1 MFLLYHCGMEVFR
14 NFCNT
19 NKSNL
24 PETKVL
30 HFPCFSLQRSS
41 AATHAG
47 EKRTVQFYMVPLC
60 LAESAEFKPHFE
72 I

>member
-1 MFLLYHCGMEVFR
+1 MFLVYHSGMEVFS
-14 NFCNT
+14 NFCST

-30 HFPCFSLQRSS
+30 HFPCFPFQRSS
-41 AATHAG
+41 AATHNW
-47 EKRTVQFYMVPLC
+47 TVQFYMVPLC
-60 LAESAEFKPHFE
+60 LAESAGFKPHFE